1 MLHNNTAAAFTE
13 IAATPTPKPNIQL
26 CTLRDDPFQRYYL
39 YLPQITAGAVAHGI
53 LPPATLVH
61 PCTARVFVTVH
72 GISRNAEEHA
82 RLFAPFAERYGVV
95 LVAPIFSAN
104 RFAKYQQLGKAGHGK
119 RADQTL
125 HQILAEVQT
134 LTGAVHGCTSA
145 TSAGD
150 GMDAGG
156 RATQGAVAGCAGAAA
171 AVDSV
176 YLFGFSGGGQFV
188 HRYAMAYPERVAK
201 FMVGAAGWYTFP
213 DSTLKYPRGIKQRR
227 DFPDMRF
234 EPERFLNV
242 PGGVVVGERD
252 IKAGSALNKAPRVTE
267 QQGRDR
273 LARAQRWTE
282 AMTSAAHDCGL
293 NTQYVVHTLPRCG
306 HSFRRSMRRGMGK
319 YVFEYLFGAPD
330 GER

>member
-1 MLHNNTAAAFTE
+1 MLMLHNNTAAAFTE
-13 IAATPTPKPNIQL
+13 IAATSTPKPNIQL

-39 YLPQITAGAVAHGI
+39 YLPQINVGAVAHGI

-82 RLFAPFAERYGVV
+82 RLFAPFVERYGVV

-134 LTGAVHGCTSA
+134 LTGA
-145 TSAGD
+145 
-150 GMDAGG
+150 
-156 RATQGAVAGCAGAAA
+156 

-188 HRYAMAYPERVAK
+188 HRYAMAYPERVAR

-213 DSTLKYPRGIKQRR
+213 DATLKYPRGIKQRR
-227 DFPDMRF
+227 DLPDVRL
-234 EPERFLNV
+234 EPERFLKV

-252 IKAGSALNKAPRVTE
+252 IKAGSALNKAPRLAE
-267 QQGRDR
+267 QQGRNR
-273 LARAQRWTE
+273 LARAQRWAE
-282 AMTSAAHDCGL
+282 AMTAAAHDRGL
-293 NTQYVVHTLPRCG
+293 DTRYVMHILPRCG
-306 HSFRRSMRRGMGK
+306 HSFRRGMRRGMGK